1 MKGNIVWL
9 YVVTLGILWLTPVGT
24 RAADGVEPPAGGSES
39 ASVEALRHEVETLKQ
54 TVRRLEAVL
63 SEMEKR
69 QSDSNAAHEAAAKA
83 PVGQTAAEASPAA
96 MAPAAL
102 PAASD
107 PDARTVEGSGD
118 SMPSSERTAVKE
130 PVEAPAAVA
139 AETQPSGEKDSGSPS
154 VRQQWRS
161 IERRMSTEEIE
172 ALLGPPQQKFTV
184 GGNTVW
190 YYRYPENKRG
200 SVTFS
205 GDMRVSGWQKPPF
218 GIF

>member
-9 YVVTLGILWLTPVGT
+9 YVVTLGILWFAPVGG
-24 RAADGVEPPAGGSES
+24 RAADGVEPSVGGPES
-39 ASVEALRHEVETLKQ
+39 ASIEALRHEVETLKQ

-63 SEMEKR
+63 SEMEKH
-69 QSDSNAAHEAAAKA
+69 QSDPNASHAAEAKT
-83 PVGQTAAEASPAA
+83 PVGQTATETSPAA

-102 PAASD
+102 PSASD
-107 PDARTVEGSGD
+107 PDVRTVKGSG
-118 SMPSSERTAVKE
+118 SSTPSPERPAVKE

-139 AETQPSGEKDSGSPS
+139 AGTQPSGEKNNDSPS

-218 GIF
+218 GLF

>member
-1 MKGNIVWL
+1 MKGKIVWL
-9 YVVTLGILWLTPVGT
+9 YVVILGILWLAPVGT
-24 RAADGVEPPAGGSES
+24 HAADGAESSVGGSES
-39 ASVEALRHEVETLKQ
+39 ASIEALRHEVETLKQ
-54 TVRRLEAVL
+54 TVRRLETVI

-69 QSDSNAAHEAAAKA
+69 QSDPNASHEAEAKT
-83 PVGQTAAEASPAA
+83 PVGQTVTATSPAA

-107 PDARTVEGSGD
+107 PDARTSKDSGGST
-118 SMPSSERTAVKE
+118 PSSERPAVKE
-130 PVEAPAAVA
+130 PAEAPAAIA
-139 AETQPSGEKDSGSPS
+139 AETQPSGEKNSYSPS

-161 IERRMSTEEIE
+161 IERSMSTEEIE

-205 GDMRVSGWQKPPF
+205 GDMRVSGWQRPPF
-218 GIF
+218 GMF